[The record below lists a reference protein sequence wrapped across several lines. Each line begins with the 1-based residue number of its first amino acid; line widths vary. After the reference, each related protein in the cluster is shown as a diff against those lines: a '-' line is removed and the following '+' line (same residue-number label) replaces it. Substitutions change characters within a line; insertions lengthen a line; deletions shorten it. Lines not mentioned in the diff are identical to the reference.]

1 MKKYLLS
8 ILSAFI
14 SLTIFAQGETGAND
28 FFKSN
33 LKIYVVVAVLT
44 IILLCIFVFL
54 FSIERR
60 LKQLEDKN

>member
-1 MKKYLLS
+1 MKKFLNLL
-8 ILSAFI
+8 ILTFL
-14 SLTIFAQGETGAND
+14 SLATFAQGESGTND

-44 IILLCIFVFL
+44 IILGCIFAFL

-60 LKQLEDKN
+60 LKKLEEK

>member
-1 MKKYLLS
+1 MIRFFNLLLLS
-8 ILSAFI
+8 LLSL
-14 SLTIFAQGETGAND
+14 STFAQGESGTND

-44 IILLCIFVFL
+44 IILSCIFIFL

-60 LKQLEDKN
+60 LKKLEDK

>member
-1 MKKYLLS
+1 MKRFLNLLLLS
-8 ILSAFI
+8 LL
-14 SLTIFAQGETGAND
+14 SLTTFAQGESGTND

-44 IILLCIFVFL
+44 IILSCIFIFL

-60 LKQLEDKN
+60 LKKLEDK

>member
-1 MKKYLLS
+1 MKKYILNLLFVLLS
-8 ILSAFI
+8 MA
-14 SLTIFAQGETGAND
+14 TFAQGQTDAND

-44 IILLCIFVFL
+44 IIMGCIFAFL

-60 LKQLEDKN
+60 LAKLEQK

>member
-8 ILSAFI
+8 AFSVFASLLS
-14 SLTIFAQGETGAND
+14 FAQGETDTSD

-44 IILLCIFVFL
+44 IILTCIFIFL
-54 FSIERR
+54 FSLEKR
-60 LKQLEDKN
+60 LKKLEEKK